1 MSQTGKGF
9 QEMYDELRPEE
20 LTTQERRAFTRHVSG
35 LNKLIASVR
44 MRVPTA
50 QYYLACSLG
59 ATLNILSG
67 PSHEGQGE
75 MARQDRIMESRR
87 LEHADGG
94 DW

>member
-1 MSQTGKGF
+1 MSVAELTK
-9 QEMYDELRPEE
+9 EELR
-20 LTTQERRAFTRHVSG
+20 AFKRHVAG

-44 MRVPTA
+44 RRHPQA

-67 PSHEGQGE
+67 DSHEGYRAE
-75 MARQDRIMESRR
+75 ARQDRVMDSLR
-87 LEHADGG
+87 LNHADGG